1 MTDKTASAPASV
13 QDDLAFMRAL
23 AGGGGTSFLRN
34 FGEVYFAAGL
44 CYGVQMLGHGAQLA
58 FGWFT
63 EGSAAT
69 ALGLGP
75 TVVFLV
81 LMTWLNRRHGG
92 HSPSTVAKAVGGVF
106 GAVGVANLVMVAV
119 VGLQAWR
126 MQSLQVWLIYPCLV
140 MALQGAAWMV
150 AWMLRR
156 RGWMGLVA
164 VGWFVTAI
172 AMAAL
177 IPNMAGYLIALSA
190 GLILCMLL
198 PGYAMMRTFKA

>member
-1 MTDKTASAPASV
+1 
-13 QDDLAFMRAL
+13 
-23 AGGGGTSFLRN
+23 
-34 FGEVYFAAGL
+34 
-44 CYGVQMLGHGAQLA
+44 
-58 FGWFT
+58 
-63 EGSAAT
+63 
-69 ALGLGP
+69 
-75 TVVFLV
+75 
-81 LMTWLNRRHGG
+81 
-92 HSPSTVAKAVGGVF
+92 
-106 GAVGVANLVMVAV
+106 V